1 MLRKIL
7 LLLAA
12 VIPAVLILGLF
23 APKFIA
29 QAKPGAHTMP
39 NNPAFAQRLVSL
51 HTPDGRPVQT
61 LLKPGRPT
69 LVKFWAS
76 WCPLC
81 LSELQTTAEWQQS
94 AEFSGENAR
103 ANLIAVASP
112 GFLGEKP
119 EAEFKEWF
127 GKLDYPGFQ
136 VALDDGS
143 LAKAAGIGV
152 YPSWVLFSADGEI
165 LPAAR
170 TSPCP
175 A

>member
-112 GFLGEKP
+112 DFLGEKP

-136 VALDDGS
+136 VA
-143 LAKAAGIGV
+143 
-152 YPSWVLFSADGEI
+152 
-165 LPAAR
+165 
-170 TSPCP
+170 
-175 A
+175 